1 MIAYAAKRLGLA
13 LLVAVAV
20 SAASFGLLYLTGDP
34 ATAIVGP
41 SGTDADIANVRRVY
55 GFERPIVVQYVDW
68 LWRAVHGD
76 LGTSFFFKLPVHDLL
91 ADRLP
96 ITLTLGLTAI
106 VFAVVLAIP
115 LGVAAAVRPNSLVD
129 RLALVLSVTGQALP
143 SFWFGLMLIVLF
155 SVIYPILPSSGT
167 ESWKSF
173 VLPSVVL
180 GYYATPAIMRLTR
193 SGMIEVLES
202 DYIRTARA
210 KGLYRSSVL
219 FKHALRNAI
228 IPVVSL
234 SAAQFGFMLA
244 GSVVVESVFALQGAG
259 RLAWESITRG
269 DLPTVQAII
278 LIFSI
283 AYVVLTL
290 LADLLNAWLDPRIR
304 VT

>member
-1 MIAYAAKRLGLA
+1 MIAYAARRLGLA

-41 SGTDADIANVRRVY
+41 SGTDADIENIRRVY
-55 GFERPIVVQYVDW
+55 GFDRPIVVQYVDW
-68 LWRAVHGD
+68 LWRALHGD
-76 LGTSFFFKLPVHDLL
+76 LGISFFFKLPVDDLL
-91 ADRLP
+91 ANRLP

-106 VFAVVLAIP
+106 VFALVLAIP
-115 LGVAAAVRPNSLVD
+115 LGVAAAVRPNSAVD

-155 SVIYPILPSSGT
+155 SVIYPVLPSSGT

-193 SGMIEVLES
+193 SGMIEVLSS

-234 SAAQFGFMLA
+234 SAAQFGYMLA

-278 LIFSI
+278 LVFSL

-304 VT
+304 IA

>member
-1 MIAYAAKRLGLA
+1 MIAYAARRLGLA
-13 LLVAVAV
+13 LLVAIAV

-41 SGTDADIANVRRVY
+41 SGTDADIENIRRVY
-55 GFERPIVVQYVDW
+55 GFDRPIVLQYVDW
-68 LWRAVHGD
+68 LWRALHGD
-76 LGTSFFFKLPVHDLL
+76 LGISFFFKLPVDDLL
-91 ADRLP
+91 ANRLP

-106 VFAVVLAIP
+106 VFALVLAIP
-115 LGVAAAVRPNSLVD
+115 LGVAAAVRPNSAID

-155 SVIYPILPSSGT
+155 SVIYPVLPSSGT

-193 SGMIEVLES
+193 SGMIEVLSS

-278 LIFSI
+278 LVFSL

-304 VT
+304 IA

>member
-41 SGTDADIANVRRVY
+41 SGTDADIENIRRVY
-55 GFERPIVVQYVDW
+55 GFDRPIVVQYVDW
-68 LWRAVHGD
+68 LWRALHGD
-76 LGTSFFFKLPVHDLL
+76 LGISFFFKLPVDDLL
-91 ADRLP
+91 ANRLP

-106 VFAVVLAIP
+106 VFALVLAIP
-115 LGVAAAVRPNSLVD
+115 LGVAAAVRPNSAVD

-155 SVIYPILPSSGT
+155 SVIYPVLPSSGT

-193 SGMIEVLES
+193 SGMIEVLSS

-234 SAAQFGFMLA
+234 SAAQFGYMLA

-278 LIFSI
+278 LVFSL

-304 VT
+304 IA

>member
-1 MIAYAAKRLGLA
+1 MIAYAARRLGLA

-41 SGTDADIANVRRVY
+41 SGTDADIENIRRVY
-55 GFERPIVVQYVDW
+55 GFDRPIVVQYVDW
-68 LWRAVHGD
+68 LWRAMHGD
-76 LGTSFFFKLPVHDLL
+76 LGVSFFFKLPVDDLL
-91 ADRLP
+91 INRLP

-106 VFAVVLAIP
+106 AFALLLAIP
-115 LGVAAAVRPNSLVD
+115 LGVAAAVRPNSAID

-155 SVIYPILPSSGT
+155 SVIYPVLPSSGT

-193 SGMIEVLES
+193 SGMIEVLSS

-278 LIFSI
+278 LVFSL

-304 VT
+304 IA

>member
-55 GFERPIVVQYVDW
+55 GFDRPIVVQYVDW
-68 LWRAVHGD
+68 LWRALNGD

-91 ADRLP
+91 ANRLP
-96 ITLTLGLTAI
+96 ITLTLGLSAI

-115 LGVAAAVRPNSLVD
+115 LGVAAAVRPNSFVD

-143 SFWFGLMLIVLF
+143 SFWFALMLIVLF

>member
-1 MIAYAAKRLGLA
+1 MIVYAARRLGLA
-13 LLVAVAV
+13 LLVAIAV

-41 SGTDADIANVRRVY
+41 SGTDADIENIRRVY
-55 GFERPIVVQYVDW
+55 GFDRPIVVQYVDW
-68 LWRAVHGD
+68 LWRALHGD
-76 LGTSFFFKLPVHDLL
+76 LGISFFFKLPVDDLL
-91 ADRLP
+91 ANRLP
-96 ITLTLGLTAI
+96 ITLTLGVTAI
-106 VFAVVLAIP
+106 AFALLLAIP
-115 LGVAAAVRPNSLVD
+115 LGVAAAVRPNSAID

-193 SGMIEVLES
+193 SGMIEVLGS

-278 LIFSI
+278 LVFSL

-304 VT
+304 IA

>member
-1 MIAYAAKRLGLA
+1 MIAYAVKRLVLA

-20 SAASFGLLYLTGDP
+20 SAASFGLLYLSGDP

-55 GFERPIVVQYVDW
+55 GFDRPIVVQYVDW
-68 LWRAVHGD
+68 LWRALQGD
-76 LGTSFFFKLPVHDLL
+76 LGTSFFFKLPVQDLL
-91 ADRLP
+91 ANRLP
-96 ITLTLGLTAI
+96 ITVTLGLCAI
-106 VFAVVLAIP
+106 GFAVLLAIP
-115 LGVAAAVRPNSLVD
+115 LGVAAAVRPNSFVD

-180 GYYATPAIMRLTR
+180 GYYATPALMRLTR

-210 KGLYRSSVL
+210 KGLHRSAVL

-278 LIFSI
+278 LVFSI

-304 VT
+304 IT